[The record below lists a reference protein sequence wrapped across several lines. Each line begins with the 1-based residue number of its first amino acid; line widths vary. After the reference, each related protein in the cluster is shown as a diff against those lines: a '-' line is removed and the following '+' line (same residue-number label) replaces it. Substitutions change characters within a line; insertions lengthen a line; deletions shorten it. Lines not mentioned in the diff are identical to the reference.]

1 MQSLMHTGW
10 QVIGVDSTA
19 YTTNAR
25 GETVYGSRVR
35 FQTTAG
41 NVGSVFM
48 PDDLLTPDNVTAE
61 VNRKAAI
68 LDTIANLQQPAE
80 SVPQ

>member
-25 GETVYGSRVR
+25 GDTVYGSRVR
-35 FQTTAG
+35 FQTNAG

-68 LDTIANLQQPAE
+68 LDTVANLQAPPEAVR
-80 SVPQ
+80 S